1 MIINPPRLPRRSPSE
16 GGGLELWERRRQLD
30 PKIMKHS
37 AACHQSDRFCHAYI
51 SEDMIMRTSER
62 INPLIQKSINPL
74 NYFPVCA
81 ALHTFCEPIQG
92 EAYD

>member
-30 PKIMKHS
+30 PKIMKYS

-51 SEDMIMRTSER
+51 SEDMIMRTSEK